1 MAIRSPNE
9 VRICAMYIYWQMLPE
24 RLCIQVL
31 PMTWKSGGV
40 YMYLSI
46 GNDMAVRDTSII
58 GIFDLDNTTYSKKTV
73 EFLNNAEK
81 EGAVIPC
88 DDLPKSFVL
97 TSEYGLNKV
106 HLTSLNAYTLEK
118 RLK

>member
-1 MAIRSPNE
+1 
-9 VRICAMYIYWQMLPE
+9 
-24 RLCIQVL
+24 
-31 PMTWKSGGV
+31 
-40 YMYLSI
+40 MYLSI
-46 GNDMAVRDTSII
+46 GNDMAVRDSSII

-73 EFLNNAEK
+73 AFLNMAEK

-97 TSEYGLNKV
+97 TAEYGFNRV
-106 HLTSLNAYTLEK
+106 HLTALNAATLEK